1 MSRRSLHF
9 FSWATAFGLALLAS
23 FAANGA
29 SAYCRMTTGGGQQVG
44 EQACVE
50 IGAPLVW
57 NDPCLSYAVDGSGSE
72 WMELSDIEDSVN
84 AAFETWET
92 AACPGGSTPNL
103 VFKPS
108 MQPSTCKRPEFNTV
122 GTGGNVNT
130 IAFLDPWGN
139 PCADR
144 NDLDYRYEPRAF
156 AVTIVWYNTTTGQIL
171 DADMMINDL
180 RFVPGGRAGGPYAD
194 CPETGCLDNDADLR
208 GIVTHEAG
216 HFIGIG
222 HCNPIDKD
230 DPDDP
235 CVVATMYSMADRN
248 AVDKRSLAPDDIDAV
263 CDIYPPGN
271 LEDTCT
277 AIPIG
282 GLQLNCETT
291 ESENPIACDAPG
303 AASSSGGCSCS
314 TTQTPADT
322 LWATIAALIGLTVT
336 TRRRSAGRG
345 ARS

>member
-1 MSRRSLHF
+1 
-9 FSWATAFGLALLAS
+9 
-23 FAANGA
+23 
-29 SAYCRMTTGGGQQVG
+29 MTTGGGAQVG

-50 IGAPLVW
+50 IGQPLVW
-57 NDPCLSYAVDGSGSE
+57 TNTCLSYAVDGSGSE

-92 AACPGGSTPNL
+92 AECPGGSTPNL

-108 MQPSTCKRPEFNTV
+108 MQPSTCKRPEYNTA
-122 GTGGNVNT
+122 GNVNT
-130 IAFLDPWGN
+130 IAFLEPWGN

-144 NDLDYRYEPRAF
+144 NDIDYRYDPRAF
-156 AVTIVWYNTTTGQIL
+156 AVTIVWHNTTTGQIL

-194 CPETGCLDNDADLR
+194 CPEDGCLGNDADLR

-222 HCNPIDKD
+222 HCNPDNIN
-230 DPDDP
+230 DPNDR
-235 CVVATMYSMADRN
+235 CVVATMYSMAERN

-271 LEDTCT
+271 LDDTCT

-291 ESENPIACDAPG
+291 ESGNRIACDAPG
-303 AASSSGGCSCS
+303 AVSDSSGCSCS
-314 TTQTPADT
+314 TTQTPADA

-336 TRRRSAGRG
+336 RRRSAGRG

>member
-1 MSRRSLHF
+1 MSRRILSSF
-9 FSWATAFGLALLAS
+9 FGAAPLGLALLAS
-23 FAANGA
+23 FAANDA
-29 SAYCRMTTGGGQQVG
+29 SAYCRMTTGGGAQVG

-50 IGAPLVW
+50 IEAPLFW
-57 NDPCLSYAVDGSGSE
+57 DDTCLSYAVDRRGSA
-72 WMELSDIEDSVN
+72 WMDLSDIEDSVN

-92 AACPGGSTPNL
+92 AECPGGSTPNL

-130 IAFLDPWGN
+130 IAFLDPWED
-139 PCADR
+139 PCRDAD
-144 NDLDYRYEPRAF
+144 DLPYDPRAF
-156 AVTIVWYNTTTGQIL
+156 AVTIVWHNTSTGEIL

-194 CPETGCLDNDADLR
+194 CPEDGCDGSDADLR

-230 DPDDP
+230 DPNDP
-235 CVVATMYSMADRN
+235 CVIATMFSMAERN
-248 AVDKRSLAPDDIDAV
+248 AVDKRSLAPDDINAV

-271 LEDTCT
+271 LDDTCT

-291 ESENPIACDAPG
+291 ESGNPIACDAPG
-303 AASSSGGCSCS
+303 ATSPSSGGCSCS
-314 TTQTPADT
+314 TTQTPADA
-322 LWATIAALIGLTVT
+322 LWATIAALIGLTVM
-336 TRRRSAGRG
+336 RRRSAGRG

>member
-235 CVVATMYSMADRN
+235 CVVATMYWPTEMPSTNGVSRRTTSMRFATSTLPETWKTPAPRF
-248 AVDKRSLAPDDIDAV
+248 RS
-263 CDIYPPGN
+263 
-271 LEDTCT
+271 
-277 AIPIG
+277 
-282 GLQLNCETT
+282 
-291 ESENPIACDAPG
+291 
-303 AASSSGGCSCS
+303 AASSS
-314 TTQTPADT
+314 TAKQQNPRTPSPAMPPGR
-322 LWATIAALIGLTVT
+322 LPVAAAAAAVRPKPPRTPF
-336 TRRRSAGRG
+336 GRP
-345 ARS
+345 SLP

>member
-1 MSRRSLHF
+1 MSRRSLSSVF
-9 FSWATAFGLALLAS
+9 IATPLGLALLAS
-23 FAANGA
+23 FAANDA
-29 SAYCRMTTGGGQQVG
+29 SAYCRMTTGGGAQVG

-50 IGAPLVW
+50 IGAPLFW
-57 NDPCLSYAVDGSGSE
+57 NDPCLSYAVDGRGSV
-72 WMELSDIEDSVN
+72 WMELNEIEDSVN

-108 MQPSTCKRPEFNTV
+108 MQPSSCKRPEFNTV
-122 GTGGNVNT
+122 GNVNT
-130 IAFLDPWGN
+130 IAFLDPWED
-139 PCADR
+139 PCRDQD
-144 NDLDYRYEPRAF
+144 DLPYDPRAF
-156 AVTIVWYNTTTGQIL
+156 AVTIVWHNTTTGEIL

-180 RFVPGGRAGGPYAD
+180 RFVPGGSAGGPYAD
-194 CPETGCLDNDADLR
+194 CPDTGCVGADADLR

-235 CVVATMYSMADRN
+235 CVVATMFSMAERN
-248 AVDKRSLAPDDIDAV
+248 AVEKRSLAPDDIDAV

-271 LEDTCT
+271 LDESCT

-282 GLQLNCETT
+282 GLELNCETT
-291 ESENPIACDAPG
+291 ESGNPIACDEPG
-303 AASSSGGCSCS
+303 ATSPSNGGCSCS
-314 TTQTPADT
+314 TTQTPADA

-336 TRRRSAGRG
+336 RRRSAGHG

>member
-1 MSRRSLHF
+1 MSRRSLH
-9 FSWATAFGLALLAS
+9 SIAWATSVGLALLAS
-23 FAANGA
+23 FAANDA
-29 SAYCRMTTGGGQQVG
+29 SAYCRMTTGGGAQVG

-50 IGAPLVW
+50 IGAPFFW
-57 NDPCLSYAVDGSGSE
+57 NDPCLSYAVDRRGSVWMDLSE
-72 WMELSDIEDSVN
+72 IEDSVN

-108 MQPSTCKRPEFNTV
+108 MQPSTCKRPEFNNV
-122 GTGGNVNT
+122 GNVNT
-130 IAFLDPWGN
+130 IAFLDPWED
-139 PCADR
+139 PC
-144 NDLDYRYEPRAF
+144 LDDDELPYDPRAF
-156 AVTIVWYNTTTGQIL
+156 AVTIVWHNTSTGEIL

-194 CPETGCLDNDADLR
+194 CPDSGCTGSDADLR

-222 HCNPIDKD
+222 HCNPINKD
-230 DPDDP
+230 DPNDP
-235 CVVATMYSMADRN
+235 CVVATMYSQADRN
-248 AVDKRSLAPDDIDAV
+248 AVDKRSLAPDDINAV

-271 LEDTCT
+271 LDRSCT

-291 ESENPIACDAPG
+291 ESGNPIACDAPG
-303 AASSSGGCSCS
+303 AASGSSGGCSCS
-314 TTQTPADT
+314 TTQTPANA
-322 LWATIAALIGLTVT
+322 LWATFAVLVVLTV

-345 ARS
+345 ERS